1 MRAVVY
7 LLAALGVGLLGYGGY
22 ALYNAATDDN
32 SINQIAGYSMGGGF
46 AVAGLVTLLAAR
58 RLWDAAPAKVR
69 DGVAGYAQVHAV
81 HDTGVTIR
89 GTQLVVKLDV
99 TASAPG
105 IAPYPA
111 AVTVKLGRP
120 QWGAIQPG
128 MSVPVLIDP
137 NDHRQVAYDYDRPAQ
152 AAATGSGFA
161 GGPGGAQV
169 VTRSAAD
176 VVAQGVPVMGTLFS
190 AHASGLTAGQ
200 AAAGLPPDQADDPL
214 VSVSFGYAGPDGQQR
229 TMTALVRV
237 PDGKHLTAGQ
247 PVPVSYLPHDP
258 GTATIDWSRL

>member
-7 LLAALGVGLLGYGGY
+7 LLAAVGVGLLGYGAY
-22 ALYNAATDDN
+22 SLYGAATDDD
-32 SINQIAGYSMGGGF
+32 SINQIAGYSMGGGL
-46 AVAGLVTLLAAR
+46 AIAGLVMLAAAR
-58 RLWDAAPAKVR
+58 RLWGAAPAKVR
-69 DGVAGYAQVHAV
+69 HGVAGYAQVNAV
-81 HDTGVTIR
+81 HDTGVTQ
-89 GTQLVVKLDV
+89 GTRLLVKLDV
-99 TASAPG
+99 MASAPG

-137 NDHRQVAYDYDRPAQ
+137 TDHRRVAYDYDRSAQ
-152 AAATGSGFA
+152 AGANIAGLT

-176 VVAQGVPVMGTLFS
+176 LIAQGVPVMGTLFS
-190 AHASGLTAGQ
+190 AQASGLTAGQ
-200 AAAGLPPDQADDPL
+200 AAAGLPPEQADDPL

-237 PDGKHLTAGQ
+237 PDGKQLTAGQ
-247 PVPVSYLPHDP
+247 PVPVSYLPNDP
-258 GTATIDWSRL
+258 DTATIDWSRL

>member
-1 MRAVVY
+1 MRAIVY
-7 LLAALGVGLLGYGGY
+7 LLAAVGVGLLGYGAY
-22 ALYNAATDDN
+22 SLYDAATDDD

-46 AVAGLVTLLAAR
+46 AIAGLVMLLAAR
-58 RLWDAAPAKVR
+58 RLWGAAPAKVR
-69 DGVAGYAQVHAV
+69 NGVAGYAQVNAV
-81 HDTGVTIR
+81 HDTGVTVH
-89 GTQLVVKLDV
+89 GTQLLVKLDV

-137 NDHRQVAYDYDRPAQ
+137 TDHRKVAYDYERPVQ
-152 AAATGSGFA
+152 AGAGVPGLVGGPA
-161 GGPGGAQV
+161 GGQV

-176 VVAQGVPVMGTLFS
+176 LIAQGVPVMGTLFS
-190 AHASGLTAGQ
+190 AQSSGLTAGQ

-237 PDGKHLTAGQ
+237 PDGKQLSAGQ
-247 PVPVSYLPHDP
+247 PVPVSYLPNDP
-258 GTATIDWSRL
+258 DTATIDWSRM

>member
-1 MRAVVY
+1 MRALGY
-7 LLAALGVGLLGYGGY
+7 GLLIGGLGLLGYGAYSVYG
-22 ALYNAATDDN
+22 AATDDD

-46 AVAGLVTLLAAR
+46 VIAGLVLLLAAK
-58 RLWDAAPAKVR
+58 RLSGQAPATVKDGVPGYGQVLSVR
-69 DGVAGYAQVHAV
+69 DTGITTNNTVMHAEAQ
-81 HDTGVTIR
+81 
-89 GTQLVVKLDV
+89 V

-111 AVTVKLGRP
+111 KVRIKLGRT

-128 MSVPVLIDP
+128 MNVPILIDA
-137 NDHRQVAYDYDRPAQ
+137 NDHRKVAYDYDRPAQ
-152 AAATGSGFA
+152 AGANMPGLT

-176 VVAQGVPVMGTLFS
+176 LIAQGVPVMGTLFS
-190 AHASGLTAGQ
+190 AQASGLTAGQ
-200 AAAGLPPDQADDPL
+200 AAAGLPAEQADDPL

-237 PDGKHLTAGQ
+237 PDGKQLTAGQ
-247 PVPVSYLPHDP
+247 PVPVSYLPNDP